1 MAKTQYR
8 GIKML
13 NLLAVTHKIFQT
25 KHLIIVGICLVLI
38 VALFVLSRKLS
49 FESVCKIMF
58 YVGIVSETIK
68 IFYYIIQNEKTH
80 GGVLPK
86 TDLPFHLCSIQ
97 ILFIAVV
104 NFSKSEKLKRFLLS
118 FMYPSCLIGGIA
130 AIFIAT
136 HSSLNGMWII
146 TAQYFLYHVAIVVLA
161 LNICMRKEQKLEIS
175 DYFSCL
181 KFLVI
186 LMFAAVYINSIV
198 DDGSGKINF
207 MYVVSPPQSGLPFL
221 NEKYGWLVYIAHYA
235 GLILLCVTLCYL
247 KPIIVGIKTK
257 VGAKALSQGSEAE
270 EEKTESDA
278 QSAPVEEGAEN
289 ANTEVAATQESNE

>member
-1 MAKTQYR
+1 
-8 GIKML
+8 ML

-38 VALFVLSRKLS
+38 VALFILSRKLS

-68 IFYYIIQNEKTH
+68 IFYYIIQNEKTY

-130 AIFIAT
+130 AILIAT
-136 HSSLNGMWII
+136 NSSLNGMWII

-161 LNICMRKEQKLEIS
+161 LNICTRKEQKLELS
-175 DYFSCL
+175 DYFNCL

-221 NEKYGWLVYIAHYA
+221 NENHGWLVYIAHYA

-247 KPIIVGIKTK
+247 KPIIVGIK
-257 VGAKALSQGSEAE
+257 AKSAAKSLSQSSQNAGE
-270 EEKTESDA
+270 ETQETEVSA
-278 QSAPVEEGAEN
+278 QSAPVAEGAEN
-289 ANTEVAATQESNE
+289 TGAEVAAAQENHE